1 MRARKKNDLMNVMRM
16 CVCVCNCSLRID
28 FVQKKKKIGLFI
40 RTSRRKLPIRLFV
53 DLLDK
58 HQHFVSIDMNSSKA
72 EAENIEPSAGKEM
85 LDKYW
90 AEIKN
95 EIEDINIVSHRD
107 DFFQTKKFVHLQ
119 VEFRTTDLPLAR
131 IKKIMKLDDDVKMI
145 SAEVPILFAKAA
157 ELFIQELT
165 IHSWLQT
172 EESRRRTLQ
181 VDQRSDDRQ

>member
-1 MRARKKNDLMNVMRM
+1 MD
-16 CVCVCNCSLRID
+16 S
-28 FVQKKKKIGLFI
+28 
-40 RTSRRKLPIRLFV
+40 T
-53 DLLDK
+53 
-58 HQHFVSIDMNSSKA
+58 KA
-72 EAENIEPSAGKEM
+72 EAENIEPSAGKE
-85 LDKYW
+85 LFDKYW
-90 AEIKN
+90 AEIKQ
-95 EIEDINIVSHRD
+95 EIEDINI
-107 DFFQTKKFVHLQ
+107 

-181 VDQRSDDRQ
+181 RNDVAAAIAKNELFDFLIDIVPREEATKTHKKKEAVNEVQYIVTLPTSAGMGNTIQLPNGQIIQLPQNLSSNIVTMATPQGTQQQYTIGQ